1 MARLSIDRMTAIVYS
16 KKGCWGC
23 EEAKRLLEA
32 EKVPYSEV
40 QLKDIDALRKTTLNS
55 NAIFPIIAFNDQ
67 ILTFEQLRDVFQED
81 LLRPNPN
88 RFTIFP
94 IRYEDMWTMYK
105 KAVASFWAVDEID
118 LSKDKEH
125 WDSLKPEERH
135 FLKHVLAFFASSD
148 GIINEN
154 LAKNFMH
161 EVQVPEAR
169 QFYSYQAYNEAI
181 HSETYSLLI
190 DSYITDHDEKMQMF
204 DAIHTMPCVQ
214 KKAQWAQRWMTPDRR
229 FAERLLAFVCVEGIM
244 FSGSFCAIFWMKKR
258 GLLPGLSFSNEL
270 ISRDEGLHMEFGILL
285 YRHLREPLPRDT
297 VLAIV
302 REAVDNEKEFINK
315 ALSCRLIGMN
325 ADMMAQYIEFV
336 ADRILKQLGY
346 EPHYNAQNPF
356 DFMDFISLTGKTNF
370 FEKRVGEYAKAC
382 VMEKD
387 QTFSLNED
395 F

>member
-1 MARLSIDRMTAIVYS
+1 MTAIVYT

-23 EEAKRLLEA
+23 EEAKGLLER
-32 EKVPYSEV
+32 EGISYSEV
-40 QLKDIDALRKTTLNS
+40 QLKDVDALRKHTMSSATM
-55 NAIFPIIAFNDQ
+55 FPKVAYNDQ
-67 ILTFEQLRDVFQED
+67 ILSLEQLKDVLNED
-81 LLRPNPN
+81 LLRPNEN

-94 IRYEDMWTMYK
+94 IRYHDMWMMYK
-105 KAVASFWAVDEID
+105 KAVASFWSTEEID

-125 WDSLKPEERH
+125 WDALRDDERH

-169 QFYSYQAYNEAI
+169 QFYSYQGFNEAI

-190 DSYITDHDEKMQMF
+190 DAYITEPSEKANIF
-204 DAIHTMPCVQ
+204 AAIHTMPSVQ
-214 KKAQWAQRWMTPDRR
+214 KKAQWAQRWIAQDRR
-229 FAERLLAFVCVEGIM
+229 FAERLLAFVCVEGIL

-270 ISRDEGLHMEFGILL
+270 IARDEGLHMEFGILL
-285 YRHLREPLPRDT
+285 YQHLKDKLARET
-297 VLAIV
+297 VLQIV
-302 REAVDNEKEFINK
+302 SEAVENEKEFIRT
-315 ALSCRLIGMN
+315 ALPCRLIGMN
-325 ADMMAQYIEFV
+325 ADMMSQYIEFV

-346 EPHYNAQNPF
+346 EPHWGSLNPF
-356 DFMDFISLTGKTNF
+356 DFMETISLSGKTNF
-370 FEKRVGEYAKAC
+370 FERRVGEYAKAG
-382 VMEKD
+382 VIHND
-387 QTFSLNED
+387 TTFVLTED

>member
-1 MARLSIDRMTAIVYS
+1 MTAIVYS

-23 EEAKRLLEA
+23 EEAKGLLEA
-32 EKVPYSEV
+32 EKVSYSEV
-40 QLKDIDALRKTTLNS
+40 QLKDIDALRKRTLNS
-55 NAIFPIIAFNDQ
+55 NAIFPLIAYNDQ
-67 ILTFEQLRDVFQED
+67 ILTLEQLRDVFQED

-88 RFTIFP
+88 RFTVFP
-94 IRYEDMWTMYK
+94 IRYHDMWTMYK

-125 WDSLKPEERH
+125 WDSLKPDERH

-154 LAKNFMH
+154 LSRNFMH
-161 EVQVPEAR
+161 EVQVTEAR
-169 QFYSYQAYNEAI
+169 QFYSYQAYNEAV

-190 DSYITDHDEKMQMF
+190 DSYITDQAEKTEMF

-346 EPHYNAQNPF
+346 EPHYGSQNPF

-387 QTFSLNED
+387 QTFSLSEE